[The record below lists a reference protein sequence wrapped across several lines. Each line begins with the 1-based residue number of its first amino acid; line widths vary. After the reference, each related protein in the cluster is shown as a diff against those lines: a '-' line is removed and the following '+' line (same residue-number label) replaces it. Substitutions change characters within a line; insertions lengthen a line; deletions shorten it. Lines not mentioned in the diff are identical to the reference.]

1 VSRAVHD
8 RHVTPDD
15 ALLEETAEDLFENA
29 PCGYLTCGVDGT
41 ILRVNR
47 TFEDWTGYERAAL
60 LGRRF
65 RDLLAPAGRIYHE
78 THYVPL
84 LQMQGAVREIALDIV
99 RADGT
104 RLAALINSVQQHDEA
119 GRPRLIRTTI
129 FDATDRRAYEQELLR
144 ARRREQDI
152 AQLLQ
157 RSLLAGDPPLSA
169 DVCVEVRYRPAQAG
183 HEVGGDWHDAFWLD
197 DERTA
202 GLVVGDVVGRGI
214 EAAAVMGQLRS
225 AVRALASTGLAP
237 GPLLDA
243 LDGFVARHRVGR
255 MTTVAYAQLDVT
267 SGELLYA
274 CAGHPPPVL
283 LAPGQSPRLLW
294 EGRSVPLDSVALRGP
309 RPHGAALLARGGTL
323 LLYSDGLVE
332 RRAQSLDVGL
342 EHLLSEAAGHE
353 GEDIAGML
361 ASVVRA
367 MDDDGSD
374 DLCVL
379 AAHRRAGEPTS
390 DDNPADERG
399 SA

>member
-1 VSRAVHD
+1 MTHD
-8 RHVTPDD
+8 E
-15 ALLEETAEDLFENA
+15 ALLEQSAEELFEDA
-29 PCGYLTCGVDGT
+29 PCGYLTCGIDGT

-47 TFEDWTGYERAAL
+47 TLEQWTGFERSTL
-60 LGRRF
+60 LGKRF
-65 RDLLAPAGRIYHE
+65 RDLLTAPGRIYHE

-104 RLAALINSVQQHDEA
+104 RLPALINSVQGRDEA
-119 GRPRLIRTTI
+119 GRPRIIRTTI

-144 ARRREQDI
+144 ARRREQET

-157 RSLLAGDPPLSA
+157 RSLLAGDPPLSE
-169 DVCVEVRYRPAQAG
+169 DLCVEVFYRPAQAG
-183 HEVGGDWHDAFWLD
+183 QEVGGDWHDAFWLQ

-202 GLVVGDVVGRGI
+202 GLVVGDVVGRGL

-255 MTTVAYAQLDVT
+255 MTTVAYAQLDVD

-283 LAPGQSPRLLW
+283 IDPDEQPSFLW
-294 EGRSVPLDSVALRGP
+294 EGRSVPLDSVALAGP
-309 RPHGAALLARGGTL
+309 RRQGAAQLARGGTL
-323 LLYSDGLVE
+323 LLYTDGLVE
-332 RRAQSLDVGL
+332 RREQPLDVGL
-342 EHLLSEAAGHE
+342 EQLLAEAARHE
-353 GEDIAGML
+353 GDDIAQML
-361 ASVVRA
+361 TNVVRA
-367 MDDDGSD
+367 MNDDHSD
-374 DLCVL
+374 DLCLL
-379 AAHRRAGEPTS
+379 AAHRRDAAGIRT
-390 DDNPADERG
+390 
-399 SA
+399 